1 MLNQILQGDC
11 LELMPQVAENSVDLI
26 LCDLPYGTTKVSWD
40 TVIPF
45 ESLWDNYWRVLKPNG
60 TIVLTSA
67 QPFTTALISSQLAH
81 FRYCWYWVK
90 SYSVGFINAHRMP
103 MKNVE
108 DICVFFKQRGN
119 YNPQGLKPFEKTFKN
134 SKSKSEYAEESGK
147 ATHNGGR
154 LAPTHTQHFTN
165 YPTQTLTFKRER
177 TTHPTQ
183 KPVALFE
190 YLIRTYTNEGDTVL
204 DNCSGSGTT
213 AIACLNS
220 NRNFI
225 CMEMN
230 PTIHAQSVQRLN
242 THTPKML

>member
-1 MLNQILQGDC
+1 
-11 LELMPQVAENSVDLI
+11 MPQVTENSVDLI

-45 ESLWDNYWRVLKPNG
+45 EPLWANYWRVLKPNG

-67 QPFTTALISSQLAH
+67 QPFTTALIASQLNA

-90 SYSVGFINAHRMP
+90 SYSVGFINANRMP
-103 MKNVE
+103 MRNVE

-119 YNPQGLKPFEKTFKN
+119 YNPQGLKEFGKTIKRD
-134 SKSKSEYAEESGK
+134 KSGTHFVSEIGR

-165 YPTQTLTFKRER
+165 YPTQTLTFKKER

-190 YLIRTYTNEGDTVL
+190 YLVRTYTNEGDTVL

>member
-1 MLNQILQGDC
+1 
-11 LELMPQVAENSVDLI
+11 
-26 LCDLPYGTTKVSWD
+26 
-40 TVIPF
+40 
-45 ESLWDNYWRVLKPNG
+45 
-60 TIVLTSA
+60 
-67 QPFTTALISSQLAH
+67 
-81 FRYCWYWVK
+81 
-90 SYSVGFINAHRMP
+90 MP
-103 MKNVE
+103 MRNVE

-119 YNPQGLKPFEKTFKN
+119 YNPQGLKPFEKTFRN
-134 SKSKSEYAEESGK
+134 SKPKSEYVEERGK

-165 YPTQTLTFKRER
+165 YPTQILTFKRER

>member
-1 MLNQILQGDC
+1 
-11 LELMPQVAENSVDLI
+11 MPQVAENSVDLI

-45 ESLWDNYWRVLKPNG
+45 ESLWANYWRVLKQDG

-67 QPFTTALISSQLAH
+67 QPFTTALIASQLAH

-90 SYSVGFINAHRMP
+90 SYSVGFINANRMP

-108 DICVFFKQRGN
+108 DVCVFFKQRGN
-119 YNPQGLKPFEKTFKN
+119 YNPQGLKEFGKTIKQN
-134 SKSKSEYAEESGK
+134 KSKTHFVSEIGR

-154 LAPTHTQHFTN
+154 LAPTYTQHFTN
-165 YPTQTLTFKRER
+165 YPTQTLTFKKER

-190 YLIRTYTNEGDTVL
+190 YLVRTYTNEGDTVL

-230 PTIHAQSVQRLN
+230 QAIHAQSVQRLN